1 LSISKGESKNAY
13 QKKSYF
19 PRRPGAGKGT
29 VSNRMIAKYGVA
41 HISTGDILRAEVAK
55 GTPAGKEA
63 GAIMKSGG
71 LVPDALVCGMVGER
85 LQQPD
90 CEKGFILDGFPRTI
104 AQADT
109 LAETLK
115 GMGKKIDAVVYLNVA
130 DEIILERLTARMNCR
145 GCEAIYNKIFMPPKV
160 AGVCDK
166 CGSEL
171 FQRPDDSLETAKS
184 RLAVFHKQT
193 QPLIEYYEKLGLLY
207 TCKSTDLDEIIAEL
221 AQVLE

>member
-1 LSISKGESKNAY
+1 MLTKKNLI
-13 QKKSYF
+13 F
-19 PRRPGAGKGT
+19 LGGPGAGKGT

-41 HISTGDILRAEVAK
+41 HISTGDSRRTEVAK

-85 LQQPD
+85 LRQPD

>member
-1 LSISKGESKNAY
+1 MLTKKNLI
-13 QKKSYF
+13 F
-19 PRRPGAGKGT
+19 LGGPGAGKGT

-55 GTPAGKEA
+55 GTPAGQEA

-85 LQQPD
+85 LKQPD

-109 LAETLK
+109 LTETLSA
-115 GMGKKIDAVVYLNVA
+115 MGKKIDAVIYLTVA

-160 AGVCDK
+160 AGICDK

-193 QPLIEYYEKLGLLY
+193 QPLIDYYEKLGLLY
-207 TCKSTDLDEIIAEL
+207 SCKSTELDEIVAEL
-221 AQVLE
+221 AKVLE

>member
-1 LSISKGESKNAY
+1 MLTKKNLI
-13 QKKSYF
+13 F
-19 PRRPGAGKGT
+19 LGGPGAGKGT

-85 LQQPD
+85 LKQPD

-115 GMGKKIDAVVYLNVA
+115 AMGKKIDAVVYLNVA

>member
-1 LSISKGESKNAY
+1 MLNKKNLI
-13 QKKSYF
+13 F
-19 PRRPGAGKGT
+19 LGGPGAGKGT
-29 VSNRMIAKYGVA
+29 VSNAMIAKYGVA

-71 LVPDALVCGMVGER
+71 LVPDAMVCGMVGSR
-85 LQQPD
+85 LKEPD

-104 AQADT
+104 AQAET
-109 LAETLK
+109 LAEILT
-115 GMGKKIDAVVYLNVA
+115 GMGKKIDAVIYLNVA
-130 DEIILERLTARMNCR
+130 DEIILQRLTARMNCR
-145 GCEAIYNKIFMPPKV
+145 GCDAIYNKIFMPPKTE
-160 AGVCDK
+160 GICDK

-171 FQRPDDSLETAKS
+171 FQRADDSLETAKS

>member
-1 LSISKGESKNAY
+1 MLNKKNLI
-13 QKKSYF
+13 F
-19 PRRPGAGKGT
+19 LGGPGAGKGT
-29 VSNRMIAKYGVA
+29 VSNAMIAKYGVA

-71 LVPDALVCGMVGER
+71 LVPDAMVCGMVGDR
-85 LQQPD
+85 LKEPD

-104 AQADT
+104 AQA
-109 LAETLK
+109 ETL
-115 GMGKKIDAVVYLNVA
+115 GDILSAMGKKIDAVIYLNVA
-130 DEIILERLTARMNCR
+130 DEIILQHLTARMNCK
-145 GCEAIYNKIFMPPKV
+145 GCDAIYNKIFMPPKTE
-160 AGVCDK
+160 GICDK

-171 FQRPDDSLETAKS
+171 FQRADDSLETAKS

-207 TCKSTDLDEIIAEL
+207 SCKSTDLDEIVAEL
-221 AQVLE
+221 AKVLE

>member
-1 LSISKGESKNAY
+1 MLNKKNLI
-13 QKKSYF
+13 F
-19 PRRPGAGKGT
+19 LGGPGAGKGT
-29 VSNRMIAKYGVA
+29 VSNAMIAKYGVA

-71 LVPDALVCGMVGER
+71 LVPDAMVCGMVGDR
-85 LQQPD
+85 LKEPD

-104 AQADT
+104 AQA
-109 LAETLK
+109 ETL
-115 GMGKKIDAVVYLNVA
+115 GDILTAMGKKIDAVIYLNVA
-130 DEIILERLTARMNCR
+130 DEIILQRLTARMNCK
-145 GCEAIYNKIFMPPKV
+145 GCDAIYNKIFMPPKTE
-160 AGVCDK
+160 GICDK

-171 FQRPDDSLETAKS
+171 FQRADDTLETAKS

-207 TCKSTDLDEIIAEL
+207 SCKSTDLDEIVAEL
-221 AQVLE
+221 AKVLE

>member
-1 LSISKGESKNAY
+1 MLTKKNLI
-13 QKKSYF
+13 F
-19 PRRPGAGKGT
+19 LGGPGAGKGT
-29 VSNRMIAKYGVA
+29 VSNAMIAKYGVA

-71 LVPDALVCGMVGER
+71 LVPDAMVCGMVGSR
-85 LQQPD
+85 LKEPD

-104 AQADT
+104 AQAEN
-109 LAETLK
+109 LAEILA
-115 GMGKKIDAVVYLNVA
+115 GMDKKIDAVIYLDVA
-130 DEIILERLTARMNCR
+130 DEIILKRLTARMNCR
-145 GCEAIYNKIFMPPKV
+145 GCDAIYNKIFMPPKTE
-160 AGVCDK
+160 GICDK

-171 FQRPDDSLETAKS
+171 FQRADDSLETAQS

-207 TCKSTDLDEIIAEL
+207 RCQNTELDEIVAEL
-221 AQVLE
+221 AKVLE

>member
-1 LSISKGESKNAY
+1 MLTKKNLI
-13 QKKSYF
+13 F
-19 PRRPGAGKGT
+19 LGGPGAGKGT
-29 VSNRMIAKYGVA
+29 VSNQMIAKYGVA

-85 LQQPD
+85 LKQPD

-104 AQADT
+104 AQAET
-109 LAETLK
+109 LAEILT
-115 GMGKKIDAVVYLNVA
+115 GMGKKIDAVIYLNVA
-130 DEIILERLTARMNCR
+130 DEIILQRLTARMNCR
-145 GCEAIYNKIFMPPKV
+145 GCDAIYNKIFMPPKTE
-160 AGVCDK
+160 GICDK

-171 FQRPDDSLETAKS
+171 FQRADDSLETAKS

-193 QPLIEYYEKLGLLY
+193 QPLIDYYEKLGLLY
-207 TCKSTDLDEIIAEL
+207 SCKSTDLDEIVAEL
-221 AQVLE
+221 ATVLE

>member
-1 LSISKGESKNAY
+1 MLTKKNLI
-13 QKKSYF
+13 F
-19 PRRPGAGKGT
+19 LGGPGAGKGT

-85 LQQPD
+85 LRQPD

-207 TCKSTDLDEIIAEL
+207 SCQSTELDEIVAEL
-221 AQVLE
+221 AKVLE